1 MEAVPAAVRS
11 LMAAA
16 RQEAAVPHPVFQGRR
31 GGPHRHTP
39 VIPLQEGVVSPGE
52 VPHLHTEAL
61 QMVDL
66 HIDRLHTGNLLLP
79 PIAAEVLLLPI
90 VAGVPLPHTAA
101 GAAVPHITGARLPRP
116 AITDHRAVADHMEAV
131 PTVEVVPMAAV
142 LMAEAAAAVD
152 HAVAGKTFS
161 NRTEI

>member
-1 MEAVPAAVRS
+1 
-11 LMAAA
+11 
-16 RQEAAVPHPVFQGRR
+16 
-31 GGPHRHTP
+31 
-39 VIPLQEGVVSPGE
+39 
-52 VPHLHTEAL
+52 
-61 QMVDL
+61 MVGL
-66 HIDRLHTGNLLLP
+66 HIERLHTGSRPLHPTAAGVLLRP
-79 PIAAEVLLLPI
+79 PIAAE
-90 VAGVPLPHTAA
+90 VPLPHTAA